1 MTRRTIWLAILLL
14 VIAVSGFSLPP
25 LSQGET
31 TVTGAGGAAF
41 PAGAIFN
48 AVSLSSMSFGM
59 GVVIPGDG
67 TANGTFESTLVGTSA
82 TGIARNIVVVG
93 EPTTGSGQA
102 NGAAT
107 YAGTCTVDPGDGTQ
121 TLTGVPFTLTVA
133 KLPDGKQGLTLI
145 LGATSLPAASVNTGS
160 VTVK

>member
-1 MTRRTIWLAILLL
+1 MTRRTIWLVILLL
-14 VIAVSGFSLPP
+14 VIAVSGFSLSP
-25 LSQGET
+25 QGET
-31 TVTGAGGAAF
+31 TLTGAGGAAF

-93 EPTTGSGQA
+93 QPTTGSGQA

-107 YAGTCTVDPGDGTQ
+107 YAGTCSVDPGDGTQ

-145 LGATSLPAASVNTGS
+145 LGATSLPAAPVNTGS